1 MEVLLLFAFASGLVT
16 IAAPCIWP
24 LLPVVLSSS
33 ALGGKHRPFGLTLGI
48 LISFG
53 VLTLSVAYLVHW
65 LGFDA
70 SILRSVAVIVLAA
83 MGMLLL
89 FPRLA
94 TVLEARTSPLLGG
107 LGPANSG
114 SGFWPGFVSGLPL
127 GIVWTPCAGPIL
139 ATIATLAAT
148 REVGLSLVLVTI
160 AYLAGIAIPLF
171 AFAFA
176 SQHVFRTARALSRY
190 TGALQRA
197 FGAVILLAAGLIFF
211 DQDTRLQADLLAA
224 IPAYADFLNDLE
236 DNTTVIAELDRLR
249 GIESSSNARADEVL
263 FNADEV
269 APDFTGIHQWLN
281 LALGQDALSLGEL
294 RGSVVL
300 IEFWTYTCIN
310 CIRALPHS
318 IAWYEEY
325 EDDGLVVIGVHT
337 PEFAFEAETG
347 NVRQAIERF
356 DIPFPVAQDNDYAT
370 WKAYRNLYWPA
381 KYLIDREGRLR
392 RVEYGEGEYDKT
404 ELAIRELLSET
415 GADLPRALTG
425 TPDMTPHLLSSPES
439 FLGADRMINYYP
451 VANIGEGDFTAL
463 QIDPAISRNTFNFGG
478 DWNVRAEYAET
489 GSNAALEYNFH
500 GAHVYLVMHK
510 PADGSG
516 AVMVLLDGLPVG
528 ARNAGADVHDGT
540 VTVDGDRLYELIN
553 LRSNTGEEHILRLE
567 FTPGIQLYAFTFG

>member
-1 MEVLLLFAFASGLVT
+1 MT

-33 ALGGKHRPFGLTLGI
+33 ALGGRRRPLGVTLGI
-48 LISFG
+48 LLSFG
-53 VLTLSVAYLVHW
+53 VLTLSVSYLVYW
-65 LGFDA
+65 VGLDA
-70 SILRSVAVIVLAA
+70 SLLRSFAVIVLAT
-83 MGMLLL
+83 MGAVLL
-89 FPRLA
+89 FPRLG
-94 TVLEARTSPLLGG
+94 TVLEARASRLVGG
-107 LGPANSG
+107 LGPATEG

-127 GIVWTPCAGPIL
+127 GVVWAPCSGPIL

-148 REVGLSLVLVTI
+148 REVGLSIVLVTI

-176 SQHVFRTARALSRY
+176 GQHVLRTTRGLSRY
-190 TGALQRA
+190 TGALQRV

-224 IPAYADFLNDLE
+224 IPEYADFLNDLE
-236 DNTTVIAELDRLR
+236 DNTTVITELDRLK
-249 GIESSSNARADEVL
+249 GVESSSSAFQADVL
-263 FNADEV
+263 FNADEP
-269 APDFTGIHQWLN
+269 ASEFTGITQWLN
-281 LALGQDALSLGEL
+281 LAPGQDALSLGQL

-325 EDDGLVVIGVHT
+325 ADDGLVVIGVHT
-337 PEFAFEAETG
+337 PEFAFEADTG
-347 NVRQAIERF
+347 NVREAIERF

-381 KYLIDREGRLR
+381 KYLIDRDGRLR

-404 ELAIRELLSET
+404 ELAIRELLSDT
-415 GADLPRALTG
+415 GAGLPLTLTG
-425 TPDMTPHLLSSPES
+425 TPDMTPQVLSSPES

-451 VANIGEGDFTAL
+451 IANTGEGDFTGL

-478 DWNVRAEYAET
+478 DWRVRAEYAET
-489 GSNAALEYNFH
+489 GANAALEYNFH
-500 GAHVYLVMHK
+500 GAYVYLVMHR
-510 PADGSG
+510 PEDGSG
-516 AVMVLLDGLPVG
+516 AVKVLLDGVVVDATNG
-528 ARNAGADVHDGT
+528 GADVRDGM
-540 VTVDGDRLYELIN
+540 VTVDSDRLYELID
-553 LRSNTGEEHILRLE
+553 LGGNTGAERILRLE